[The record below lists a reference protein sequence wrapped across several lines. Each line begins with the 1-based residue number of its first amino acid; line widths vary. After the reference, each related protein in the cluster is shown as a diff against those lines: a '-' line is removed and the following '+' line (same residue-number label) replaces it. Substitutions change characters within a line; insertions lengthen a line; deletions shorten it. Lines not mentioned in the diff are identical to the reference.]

1 VTALRKG
8 GSILPVGVTAVEGD
22 FARGQ
27 SVTVEGPEGEVV
39 AVGLCNYTAVDLRR
53 IAGERSDRIETIL
66 GYAYGAEAVHHDN
79 LVLL

>member
-1 VTALRKG
+1 
-8 GSILPVGVTAVEGD
+8 LPVGVTAVEGD

-39 AVGLCNYTAVDLRR
+39 AVGQCNYTAIDLRR